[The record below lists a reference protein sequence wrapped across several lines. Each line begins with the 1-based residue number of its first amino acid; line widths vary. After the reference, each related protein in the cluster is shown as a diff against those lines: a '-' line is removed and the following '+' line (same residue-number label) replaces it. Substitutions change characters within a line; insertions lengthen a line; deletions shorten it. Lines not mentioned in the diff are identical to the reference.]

1 MKNITDMMKLRILIF
16 FFKAGKSEVTVTG
29 LAKTYG
35 IGKYTV
41 SRIISSLE
49 ADGLIDKTNPR
60 SPTLTEEGRAVAKH
74 YSNRVDTV
82 MRGLRLKGVALE
94 QAQTDAFYIAM
105 YLSDET
111 YETVRKMERMRRM
124 KHGLEAMRQF
134 SGDLLRKKLGDGIYS
149 FPYILYGGDYA
160 GGSLAAEE
168 NSLFVHPCKVE
179 IRGSSGTV
187 HIWYQALSTKRQIQR
202 AEYFSNGKY
211 YLLETVGDVL
221 QFPLSELRF
230 ENSGTLIYGYIP
242 IRFTL
247 MNKQNTLEEREEIFT
262 MFL

>member
-1 MKNITDMMKLRILIF
+1 MKLRVLIF

-29 LAKTYG
+29 LAKPYG

-60 SPTLTEEGRAVAKH
+60 SPALTEEGRAVAKH
-74 YSNRVDTV
+74 YSHRIDTV

-94 QAQTDAFYIAM
+94 QAQNDAFYMAM

-111 YETVRKMERMRRM
+111 YKAVRKMERLRRM

-134 SGDLLRKKLGDGIYS
+134 SGDLLQKKLGDGVYS
-149 FPYILYGGDYA
+149 FPYLLYDGDCA
-160 GGSLAAEE
+160 GGSLASEE
-168 NSLFVHPCKVE
+168 NSLFAHPCKVE
-179 IRGSSGTV
+179 IRETTGTV
-187 HIWYQALSTKRQIQR
+187 HIWYHSMSTKRQIQK

-211 YLLETVGDVL
+211 YLLETVGDAL
-221 QFPLSELRF
+221 QFPLSEFRF

-247 MNKQNTLEEREEIFT
+247 INRQNTLEEREDIFT

>member
-1 MKNITDMMKLRILIF
+1 MKLRILIF

-60 SPTLTEEGRAVAKH
+60 SPALTEEGRAVAKH
-74 YSNRVDTV
+74 YSHRIDTV

-94 QAQTDAFYIAM
+94 QAQNDAFYMAM

-111 YETVRKMERMRRM
+111 YKAVRKMERLRRM

-134 SGDLLRKKLGDGIYS
+134 SGDLLQKNSATAFTAFPTCFMTVTAPAVLLPRKKIHYLLTPARWKSGKPPARFIFGIIPCQQNAKFKRRNIFQTASIIYWKRS
-149 FPYILYGGDYA
+149 A
-160 GGSLAAEE
+160 T
-168 NSLFVHPCKVE
+168 LFNF
-179 IRGSSGTV
+179 RSASSGLKT
-187 HIWYQALSTKRQIQR
+187 Q
-202 AEYFSNGKY
+202 
-211 YLLETVGDVL
+211 
-221 QFPLSELRF
+221 
-230 ENSGTLIYGYIP
+230 
-242 IRFTL
+242 
-247 MNKQNTLEEREEIFT
+247 ER
-262 MFL
+262 